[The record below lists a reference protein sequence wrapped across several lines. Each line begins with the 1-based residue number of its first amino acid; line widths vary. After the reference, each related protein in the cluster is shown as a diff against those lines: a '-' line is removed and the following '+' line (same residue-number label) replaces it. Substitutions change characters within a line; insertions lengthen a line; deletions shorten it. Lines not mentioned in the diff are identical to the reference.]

1 MFQFAITARRPRGTT
16 MLPADPVTL
25 LVTSYVMPAALTTY
39 LFWSLCAIAA
49 GRPKRQEAGR
59 RRR

>member
-1 MFQFAITARRPRGTT
+1 

-49 GRPKRQEAGR
+49 GGPKGQEVAPR
-59 RRR
+59 RR